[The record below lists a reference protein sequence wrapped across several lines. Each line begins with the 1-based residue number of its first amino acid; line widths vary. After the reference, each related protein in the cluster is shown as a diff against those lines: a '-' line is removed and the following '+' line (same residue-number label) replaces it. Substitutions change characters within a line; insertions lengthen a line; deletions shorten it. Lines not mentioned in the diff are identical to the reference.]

1 MVEKEDSMRI
11 MIWQNRLRRLREGK
25 HIQEHDIL
33 MLRHE
38 RLEYELMKKEHMNYQ
53 EAHKLAEK
61 KYNYQE
67 ALNKF
72 KQENNL

>member
-1 MVEKEDSMRI
+1 
-11 MIWQNRLRRLREGK
+11 
-25 HIQEHDIL
+25 